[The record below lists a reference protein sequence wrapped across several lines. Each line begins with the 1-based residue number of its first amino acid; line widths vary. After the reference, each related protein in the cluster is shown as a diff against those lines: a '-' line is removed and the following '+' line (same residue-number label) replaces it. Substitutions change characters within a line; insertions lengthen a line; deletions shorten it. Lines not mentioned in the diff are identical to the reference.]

1 MYWPIESL
9 SFATK
14 VSLGYTMVKDCILY
28 SPFGH
33 LIYWFL
39 RPQTASVTRTTVR
52 ETLLYVMS
60 NRSAISC
67 VLSWVASA
75 HRKTNTC
82 FSGGIDGLPK
92 GFPKGI
98 LLVFIT
104 SLVNNSAVVRVKF
117 LRTKQQDTPAI
128 ATKSKSFSFLRN
140 LSISSSQLTRKSQ
153 IRGTA
158 TLSSILFCCASSAIN
173 QWNVK
178 CRTQN
183 EALFLGGKRPF
194 HFNWK
199 FSGMT
204 NRKFWLNGKRS
215 RYHKRIYWIGHL
227 LY

>member
-1 MYWPIESL
+1 M
-9 SFATK
+9 FA
-14 VSLGYTMVKDCILY
+14 SQG
-28 SPFGH
+28 
-33 LIYWFL
+33 
-39 RPQTASVTRTTVR
+39 A
-52 ETLLYVMS
+52 
-60 NRSAISC
+60 
-67 VLSWVASA
+67 
-75 HRKTNTC
+75 
-82 FSGGIDGLPK
+82 K
-92 GFPKGI
+92 GF
-98 LLVFIT
+98 
-104 SLVNNSAVVRVKF
+104 SATLDIKSSRIIIIY
-117 LRTKQQDTPAI
+117 TPAI

-194 HFNWK
+194 HLNWK

-215 RYHKRIYWIGHL
+215 RWLKCVVQVLVARTWASSRNNTRKTQKCSNK
-227 LY
+227 

>member
-1 MYWPIESL
+1 M
-9 SFATK
+9 FA
-14 VSLGYTMVKDCILY
+14 SQG
-28 SPFGH
+28 
-33 LIYWFL
+33 
-39 RPQTASVTRTTVR
+39 A
-52 ETLLYVMS
+52 
-60 NRSAISC
+60 
-67 VLSWVASA
+67 
-75 HRKTNTC
+75 
-82 FSGGIDGLPK
+82 K
-92 GFPKGI
+92 GF
-98 LLVFIT
+98 
-104 SLVNNSAVVRVKF
+104 SATLDIKSSRIIIIY
-117 LRTKQQDTPAI
+117 TPAI

-194 HFNWK
+194 HLNWK

-215 RYHKRIYWIGHL
+215 RFHMNDATHDEINWTVNKCFSCKFFLKKQTSRGW
-227 LY
+227 